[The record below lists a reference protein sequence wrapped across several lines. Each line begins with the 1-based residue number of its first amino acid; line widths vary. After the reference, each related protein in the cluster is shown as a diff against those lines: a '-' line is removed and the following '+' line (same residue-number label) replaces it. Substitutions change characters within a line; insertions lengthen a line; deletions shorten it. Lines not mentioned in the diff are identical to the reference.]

1 MKNRLLI
8 VSFNS
13 LSRTQV
19 LLREESGSLEEC
31 EIPVEIGKKEVGDF
45 LDRLIV
51 SVDSVEG

>member
-19 LLREESGSLEEC
+19 LLREESGSLEEG

-51 SVDSVEG
+51 FVDSVE